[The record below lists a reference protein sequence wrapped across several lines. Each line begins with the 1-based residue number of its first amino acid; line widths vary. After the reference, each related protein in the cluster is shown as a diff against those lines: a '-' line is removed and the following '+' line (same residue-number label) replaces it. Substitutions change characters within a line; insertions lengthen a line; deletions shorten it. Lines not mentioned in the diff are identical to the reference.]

1 MKVKICGF
9 TRAEDALY
17 AQKMGAWALGFIFY
31 PASKRYISI
40 ENAGA
45 VMAQL
50 PAAAQPVGV
59 FVNQMQDVA
68 RAITTLP
75 LKGIQLH
82 GDESP
87 ADCQM
92 LRDLF
97 GGFIIKAFRVKRDDD
112 LAALQDYEDAVDYFL
127 IDAAVEGAYGGTGQ
141 LANWDLAKRANSFS
155 KPLILSG
162 GLNPE
167 NIAEA
172 ATVVAPHVLD
182 LAGGVESSPGIKDA
196 KKIEQLFNALK
207 DTEDAA

>member
-1 MKVKICGF
+1 MKVKICGL
-9 TRAEDALY
+9 TRTEDALL
-17 AQKMGAWALGFIFY
+17 AQALGAWALGFIFY
-31 PASKRYISI
+31 APSKRYISLEKVQDI
-40 ENAGA
+40 LT
-45 VMAQL
+45 QL
-50 PAAAQPVGV
+50 PDKAQPVGV
-59 FVNQMQDVA
+59 FVNQMDDVA

-87 ADCQM
+87 ADCHI

-97 GGFIIKAFRVKRDDD
+97 GGFIIKAFRIQSDDD
-112 LAALQDYEDAVDYFL
+112 LAAITAYEDAVDYIL

-141 LANWDLAKRANSFS
+141 LANWDLAKRARDFK

-162 GLNPE
+162 GLTPD

-172 ATVVAPHVLD
+172 AHVVVPYALD
-182 LAGGVESSPGIKDA
+182 LAGGVEASAGIKDA
-196 KKIEQLFNALK
+196 RKLEQLFNALK

>member
-1 MKVKICGF
+1 MKVKICGL
-9 TRAEDALY
+9 TRTEDALL
-17 AQKMGAWALGFIFY
+17 AQQLGAWALGFIFY
-31 PASKRYISI
+31 APSKRYISLEKVQDI
-40 ENAGA
+40 L
-45 VMAQL
+45 AQL
-50 PAAAQPVGV
+50 PDTANPVGV
-59 FVNQMQDVA
+59 FVNQMDDVA

-87 ADCQM
+87 ADCQI

-97 GGFIIKAFRVKRDDD
+97 GGFIIKAFRIQSDDD
-112 LAALQDYEDAVDYFL
+112 LAAITAYEDAVDYIL

-141 LANWDLAKRANSFS
+141 LANWDLAKRARDFK

-162 GLNPE
+162 GLAPD

-172 ATVVAPHVLD
+172 ARVVAPYALD
-182 LAGGVESSPGIKDA
+182 LAGGVEASAGIKDA
-196 KKIEQLFNALK
+196 RKLEQLFDALK

>member
-1 MKVKICGF
+1 M
-9 TRAEDALY
+9 EDALL
-17 AQKMGAWALGFIFY
+17 AQELGAWALGFIFY
-31 PASKRYISI
+31 APSKRYISI
-40 ENAGA
+40 EASQGILT
-45 VMAQL
+45 QL
-50 PAAAQPVGV
+50 PDAARPVGV
-59 FVNQMQDVA
+59 FVNQMADVA

-87 ADCQM
+87 ADCQI

-97 GGFIIKAFRVKRDDD
+97 GGFIIKAFRIQSDDD
-112 LAALQDYEDAVDYFL
+112 LAAITTYEDAVDYIL

-141 LANWDLAKRANSFS
+141 LANWDMAKRALDFK

-162 GLNPE
+162 GLNPD

-172 ATVVAPHVLD
+172 ASVVAPYALD
-182 LAGGVESSPGIKDA
+182 LAGGVEASPGIKDA
-196 KKIEQLFNALK
+196 KKLEQLFDVLK